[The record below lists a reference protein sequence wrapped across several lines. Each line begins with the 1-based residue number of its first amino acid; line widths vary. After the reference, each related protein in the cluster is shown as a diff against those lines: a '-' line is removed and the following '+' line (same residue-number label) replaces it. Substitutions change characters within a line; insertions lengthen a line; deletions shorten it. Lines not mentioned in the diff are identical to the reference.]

1 MRRPPVEVAHL
12 AGVVRPEPSPEAPAV
27 TLAGIVEEYLAALG
41 LDPTE
46 RAVRAES
53 WLRATRQQLGAECP
67 SCRVVGAHKIRPQK
81 ASEAQRCLVY
91 ECSGCGM
98 VWSSHGS

>member
-1 MRRPPVEVAHL
+1 MRRPPVAVAVMR
-12 AGVVRPEPSPEAPAV
+12 ATRPDRRGEAPAV